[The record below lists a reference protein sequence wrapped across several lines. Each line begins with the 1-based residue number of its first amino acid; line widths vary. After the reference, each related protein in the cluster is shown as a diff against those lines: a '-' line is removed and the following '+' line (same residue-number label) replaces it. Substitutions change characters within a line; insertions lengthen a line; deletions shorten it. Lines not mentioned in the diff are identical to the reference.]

1 MDNEKRIAYIF
12 REEKVFL
19 TKDGRFFG
27 FVYDGQNV
35 KCHKLSEKEKF
46 CFLAQREKKKQAL
59 RKLRVAKNKPL
70 VADRTKHKE
79 TALTRWRL
87 SEVRQTY

>member
-27 FVYDGQNV
+27 FVYDGQSV
-35 KCHKLSEKEKF
+35 KCRKLSEKEKF

-59 RKLRVAKNKPL
+59 KKEWLKANPWSQIGQNIKKPL
-70 VADRTKHKE
+70 WPDGVWQR
-79 TALTRWRL
+79 
-87 SEVRQTY
+87 

>member
-27 FVYDGQNV
+27 FVYDGQSV
-35 KCHKLSEKEKF
+35 KCRKLSEKEKF
-46 CFLAQREKKKQAL
+46 CFLHYHL
-59 RKLRVAKNKPL
+59 LPL
-70 VADRTKHKE
+70 CYFQLV
-79 TALTRWRL
+79 
-87 SEVRQTY
+87 